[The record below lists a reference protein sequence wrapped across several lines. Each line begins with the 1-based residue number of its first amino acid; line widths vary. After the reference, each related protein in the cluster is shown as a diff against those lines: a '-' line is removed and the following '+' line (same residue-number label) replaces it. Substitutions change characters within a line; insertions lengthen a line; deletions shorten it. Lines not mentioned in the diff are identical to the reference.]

1 MSSRIWAIVPAGGTG
16 LRMNACIPKQ
26 YLQLGEHPII
36 EHTLRRLCCCDSV
49 DQVVV
54 GIAKGDSHWQQ
65 LAFNDAKLVAVINA
79 GTDRAETVENCLQ
92 FIVEQGGEDDWA
104 LVHDAARPCVRVSEI
119 IHLIDAVIGNA
130 DGGILAVPLSDTIK
144 RGVAE
149 GAENEIL
156 ETVPRDDLWRAM
168 TPQLFKV
175 GELLSAI
182 RMARVSGEK
191 LTDEASAMEAAGVQ
205 VLLVPCS
212 QDNIKITLPQDIPFA
227 EMILR
232 AQRQEMKPEVQ

>member
-1 MSSRIWAIVPAGGTG
+1 
-16 LRMNACIPKQ
+16 MNASMPKQ

-36 EHTLRRLCCCDSV
+36 EHTLRRLCCCEPV

-54 GIAKGDSHWQQ
+54 GIAKGDSHWLQ
-65 LAFNDAKLVAVINA
+65 LAFNDAKLAAVINA
-79 GTDRAETVENCLQ
+79 GTERAETVENCLRY
-92 FIVEQGGEDDWA
+92 IVEQGGEDDWA

-119 IHLIDAVIGNA
+119 NRLIDSVIGNA
-130 DGGILAVPLSDTIK
+130 DGGILAVPLSDTVK

-149 GAENEIL
+149 GVENEIL

-175 GELLSAI
+175 GELLSSI
-182 RMARVSGEK
+182 STARVNGEK
-191 LTDEASAMEAAGVQ
+191 LTDEATAMEAVGVQ

-232 AQRQEMKPEVQ
+232 AQQQEMKPEV